1 MRTLKTLYI
10 FIFALAWML
19 IVPILFKSIPDR
31 KLAASLAGA
40 GFVLIPL
47 IFLWTVYLIK
57 MSSTSEAVHL
67 NKKHLGLSITNWSVF
82 LTMQFWILFAIPIF
96 FSRVIYWDEDF
107 QSFQFFG
114 LFSAELWHRL
124 SSKSYLI
131 MVIGMGLF
139 EYFSRK
145 TNGKRPSLH

>member
-1 MRTLKTLYI
+1 MRTVKTLYI
-10 FIFALAWML
+10 FIFALVWML
-19 IVPILFKSIPDR
+19 IVPILFKFIPER

-40 GFVLIPL
+40 GFVLIPFV
-47 IFLWTVYLIK
+47 FLWTVYLIK
-57 MSSTSEAVHL
+57 MSPTSTAVQFDKKYFGL
-67 NKKHLGLSITNWSVF
+67 NIANWSVL
-82 LTMQFWILFAIPIF
+82 LTMQFWLLFAIPIF

-124 SSKSYLI
+124 SRKSYLV

-139 EYFSRK
+139 EYLSLK